1 MSNGFLLGVFAC
13 DDDSAS
19 EAVARNKG
27 TFDLAVIVGVNEE
40 VVSHG
45 VLRLNV
51 DTLYHG

>member
-1 MSNGFLLGVFAC
+1 MSRGFLFSVFAC

-19 EAVARNKG
+19 EAVARDKG
-27 TFDLAVIVGVNEE
+27 ALDLAIVVGVNEE

-51 DTLYHG
+51 NTLYHG